1 MGWAFLALPLDRLCH
16 IFPLLP
22 KQQKG
27 NLPVNDTRV
36 TNTMRIL
43 IHSSPNLQSSSI
55 RWAPGLVKF
64 VPAVAYLFCLN
75 LPAAFSQPGARHI
88 GEPCI
93 LVAEAHHV
101 ILLQKQAST
110 SVILSVSLS
119 LSPSPSPPFSE
130 KQTAVAAG
138 EIDWKWGLAVSCA
151 CVR

>member
-1 MGWAFLALPLDRLCH
+1 MH
-16 IFPLLP
+16 Y
-22 KQQKG
+22 
-27 NLPVNDTRV
+27 V
-36 TNTMRIL
+36 
-43 IHSSPNLQSSSI
+43 QSSSI

-64 VPAVAYLFCLN
+64 VPAVAYLFYLN

-119 LSPSPSPPFSE
+119 LSLPPPLPRFRCIRDE